1 VLFKTKEKPVA
12 KKKSSNKVDS
22 VKKDTKTQAPRQ
34 ISPKAVKAIEDFC
47 NHHGIDIPETDEFN
61 LLHFLSGMTERAS
74 ALSKAMKAV
83 DEAVQAIIRVGRD
96 DDGVLDF
103 AQSCPTCG
111 SDVIV
116 EYHSCP
122 VCGEHLLV
130 GDVVELDDKDLE
142 FKDKLKENKS
152 SKKSKEV
159 EEDLDDED
167 EDDKKSKK
175 KSSKKSKEVE
185 EDLDDDS
192 DDEDDKKSKK
202 KSSKKSKEDEDDL
215 DDEDGFGVDWDSDDD
230 DDSDDED
237 DKKSKKKSSKKSKEV
252 EEDDSDDDDD
262 FFSDDDDDSDDEDD
276 KKSKKKSSK
285 KSKEDEDD
293 DDFEIDDDSDDEDE
307 DDKKSKKKTSDIPA
321 KKSKEDK
328 SAQVKELLAKLKK
341 NPKLAEKLKRQEL
354 TQIGFSI
361 GIKQP
366 LKMKND
372 ELVKA
377 VQKHLKK

>member
-1 VLFKTKEKPVA
+1 MA

-202 KSSKKSKEDEDDL
+202 KSSKKSKEDEDD
-215 DDEDGFGVDWDSDDD
+215 
-230 DDSDDED
+230 
-237 DKKSKKKSSKKSKEV
+237 
-252 EEDDSDDDDD
+252 
-262 FFSDDDDDSDDEDD
+262 
-276 KKSKKKSSK
+276 
-285 KSKEDEDD
+285 